1 MSIAKASTSE
11 REHAEE
17 VSRLSSVQATAE
29 RLGVST
35 FTVRRL
41 IQSGALKS
49 VRISRRVM
57 VPQSAIENAVENG
70 CGR

>member
-1 MSIAKASTSE
+1 MAKASSNLLE
-11 REHAEE
+11 QAE
-17 VSRLSSVQATAE
+17 VPRRLSSIPVVAN

-41 IQSGALKS
+41 IKAGALKS

-57 VPQSAIENAVENG
+57 VPDSAIESAIENG